1 MNAFINFVPWFTE
14 ESLRADGSNFIEL
27 YRRLRALLQP
37 GDILYT
43 IEKPLGDSPGN
54 GTTLDEMQR
63 FLARRDY
70 YVLVQMA
77 VVHSMVPE
85 LRSHYEDMDSN
96 AIIDDLMNVR
106 FWPQTALMKHE
117 CFDEFLSCKMEEDS
131 CIHAHLARMQEIF
144 HRLTVVFDYWTT
156 DTFGINLILCSLPP
170 SYKNFVESY
179 VMSGES
185 VALLEFLEKVR
196 VVVVEIG
203 RASCRE
209 RVSSPV

>member
-1 MNAFINFVPWFTE
+1 MNAYIDFLPWFAA
-14 ESLRADGSNFIEL
+14 ESLRADGSNFIEW

-43 IEKPLGDSPGN
+43 IEKPLGDRPGN
-54 GTTLDEMQR
+54 GAAWDEIQG

-77 VVHSMVPE
+77 IVNTMVPE
-85 LRSHYEDMDSN
+85 LRSHYDDMDSN

-131 CIHAHLARMQEIF
+131 CIHAHLARMEEIF
-144 HRLTVVFDYWTT
+144 HRLTIVFDYWTT
-156 DTFGINLILCSLPP
+156 DIFGIKVILCSLPP
-170 SYKNFVESY
+170 SCKNFVESY

-185 VALLEFLEKVR
+185 VTLPEFLDRKSTR
-196 VVVVEIG
+196 LN
-203 RASCRE
+203 
-209 RVSSPV
+209 SSHITRSRMPSSA

>member
-1 MNAFINFVPWFTE
+1 MNAYIDFAPWFAE
-14 ESLRADGSNFIEL
+14 ESLRADGSNFIEW

-37 GDILYT
+37 NATLYT
-43 IEKPLGDSPGN
+43 IEMPLGDSPGN
-54 GTTLDEMQR
+54 GAALDKMQG

-106 FWPQTALMKHE
+106 FLPQTALMKHE

-131 CIHAHLARMQEIF
+131 CIHAHLARMEEIF

-156 DTFGINLILCSLPP
+156 DTFGINVILRSLPP
-170 SYKNFVESY
+170 SYKSFVESY
-179 VMSGES
+179 VMGGES
-185 VALLEFLEKVR
+185 VELPEFLEMVR
-196 VVVVEIG
+196 NV
-203 RASCRE
+203 
-209 RVSSPV
+209 

>member
-1 MNAFINFVPWFTE
+1 MNAYIDFVPWFAE
-14 ESLRADGSNFIEL
+14 ESLRADGSNFIEW

-37 GDILYT
+37 NATLYT

-54 GTTLDEMQR
+54 GVALDEMQR

-106 FWPQTALMKHE
+106 F
-117 CFDEFLSCKMEEDS
+117 
-131 CIHAHLARMQEIF
+131 
-144 HRLTVVFDYWTT
+144 
-156 DTFGINLILCSLPP
+156 
-170 SYKNFVESY
+170 
-179 VMSGES
+179 
-185 VALLEFLEKVR
+185 
-196 VVVVEIG
+196 
-203 RASCRE
+203 
-209 RVSSPV
+209 